1 MEKLIE
7 ELKTQ
12 IATMNK
18 ADGSKYNLSEE
29 FLGSSLNSIYP
40 FNEFEYIISHLIATE
55 TITLQQYLDIRNR
68 YLERNK
74 YKYRY
79 VFEITAPRI
88 FGEKWAQGHLNKVV
102 PELQLPSKSY
112 DPDYKKGK
120 YDFWYNGIKIEV
132 KASRALWDKS
142 NYPFEIR
149 ALSSDSEYRFKMNF
163 QQIKPACCDVF
174 VLIAV
179 WRDVIRYWVLS
190 SDEVKNNRHY
200 SPSQH
205 LGNKGEGQLWI
216 KSTNINDFDEYEVD
230 ERDILTKIREKGK
243 K

>member
-55 TITLQQYLDIRNR
+55 TMTLQQYLDIRNR
-68 YLERNK
+68 YLERNQ

-79 VFEITAPRI
+79 LFEITAPRK
-88 FGEKWAQGHLNKVV
+88 FGEWAESHLNKIV
-102 PELQLPSKSY
+102 PELQHPDNY
-112 DPDYKKGK
+112 DPDYDGQ
-120 YDFWYNGIKIEV
+120 YDFWYNDIKIEV
-132 KASRALWDKS
+132 KASRAVWDES
-142 NYPFEIR
+142 DYPFEIR
-149 ALSSDSEYRFKMNF
+149 ALSSGSEYKFKMNF

-200 SPSQH
+200 FSSQH
-205 LGNKGEGQLWI
+205 RGNKGEGQLWI
-216 KSTNINDFDEYEVD
+216 KNTNINDFDEYEVD
-230 ERDILTKIREKGK
+230 ERSILAKIDEKSK
-243 K
+243 R